1 MPRIKVI
8 KGDTYRGYPL
18 YQGVKSDKGF
28 NSRHLDAILAI
39 GEAALEIFSNPVA
52 FHIILE
58 SPSPDRLGNIPEVIS
73 RWDSSALYFQ
83 AREVRP
89 RKQTPHIHLHVLCEA
104 DNCEDLKR
112 RVYALANRLQDAT
125 LSTGSSVP
133 PRQLQNIVK
142 VSNTVS
148 IETGEVLK
156 TSTHTRGGLFHYL
169 NTEFKDWFTRA
180 SYLAKIPTKDS
191 TYRRTFTCTDLKL
204 RATYQKAKKASQGV
218 IQALQAVDST
228 RSTVD
233 TYRATG
239 SLYSSFNRLSG
250 TLCPTYR
257 LTNMIDIQYS
267 KTSQSPVKVPLSK
280 SQPVNF
286 T

>member
-8 KGDTYRGYPL
+8 KGDTYRNYPL
-18 YQGVKSDKGF
+18 YRGVKSDKGF
-28 NSRHLDAILAI
+28 NSRHLDAILTI
-39 GEAALEIFSNPVA
+39 GEAALDTFSNPVA

-73 RWDSSALYFQ
+73 RWDSSALYLQ

-89 RKQTPHIHLHVLCEA
+89 RKQTPHIHLHILCEA
-104 DNCEDLKR
+104 GNSEDLKR
-112 RVYALANRLQDAT
+112 RVYALAQRLEAAT

-133 PRQLQNIVK
+133 PRQLQGIAK
-142 VSNTVS
+142 VSTTVC
-148 IETGEVLK
+148 IKTGEVLK
-156 TSTHTRGGLFHYL
+156 TSSHTRGGLFHYL

-204 RATYQKAKKASQGV
+204 RATYQQAKEASQSV
-218 IQALQAVDST
+218 IQALQAVASA

-233 TYRATG
+233 NYKTTG
-239 SLYSSFNRLSG
+239 RLYSPFNRLGHIHRMTS
-250 TLCPTYR
+250 
-257 LTNMIDIQYS
+257 MSDIQSS
-267 KTSQSPVKVPLSK
+267 KSSQSPSERLSVCQFHL
-280 SQPVNF
+280 SD
-286 T
+286 